1 MKVVVAIDSF
11 KGSLTSMR
19 AVSAA
24 REGILRAVPDA
35 DVVVRPSCGRRR
47 GYRGR
52 AGGRFGRRTV
62 TARVTGPLGEP
73 VECAYGIL
81 PDQGMA
87 ILEIAGCCG
96 LTLVPEDQRD
106 PRRTTTYGL
115 GELIRHAMDRGC
127 RAFLIGI
134 GGSATNNAGLGML
147 TALGFRFFTQSG
159 ERSGISGDA
168 LQPVR
173 QSLQS
178 NAALIPLRLRAQPR
192 TTRRRSTVRH

>member
-1 MKVVVAIDSF
+1 
-11 KGSLTSMR
+11 
-19 AVSAA
+19 
-24 REGILRAVPDA
+24 
-35 DVVVRPSCGRRR
+35 
-47 GYRGR
+47 
-52 AGGRFGRRTV
+52 
-62 TARVTGPLGEP
+62 
-73 VECAYGIL
+73 
-81 PDQGMA
+81 MA

-115 GELIRHAMDRGC
+115 GELIRHTMGRGC

-178 NAALIPLRLRAQPR
+178 NAALIPLRFGRNRGRRGGGQRSGIDAYFAIPQGPLTLQEAMEPGRAYKNLSSRVEQVFRVIALRK
-192 TTRRRSTVRH
+192 